1 MKWADSPKY
10 RQGWPSSLVAYS
22 DMSGDNNKR
31 VLPAET
37 LHEST
42 PHIER
47 LQEGTSKAPKKVRMY
62 FLLVLVMTVHGK
74 IEGKNSNHLIDIKRE
89 FRDFESDI
97 VDQKSIMMRKGGKG
111 LKEFWC
117 DLYKYR

>member
-1 MKWADSPKY
+1 MN
-10 RQGWPSSLVAYS
+10 
-22 DMSGDNNKR
+22 GDNNKR
-31 VLPAET
+31 VLRAET

-42 PHIER
+42 AGIER
-47 LQEGTSKAPKKVRMY
+47 LQEGTSKAPKKVGMY

-89 FRDFESDI
+89 FRDFESGI